1 VLRWSQRARADLK
14 AIHAHIARD
23 SPRNATTVAREF
35 LQRAEEIPS
44 TPRAARVV
52 PELGDPTIREIPVH
66 SWRLIYQLRDEH
78 VFVLTLVHKRRVP
91 APEQL
96 RG

>member
-1 VLRWSQRARADLK
+1 MLRWSLRVRADLK
-14 AIHAHIARD
+14 AIHAYIAKD
-23 SPRNATTVAREF
+23 SPQNATAVAREF
-35 LQRAEEIPS
+35 LARAEQIPA
-44 TPRAARVV
+44 TPHAGRVL
-52 PELGDPTIREIPVH
+52 PELGDPTIREVSVH
-66 SWRLIYQLRDEH
+66 SWRLIYQLRAEQ